1 MVLLTRPLSQVEN
14 LQSLLEDSNLDYVLF
29 PALEINKIDTLVP
42 SQRYD
47 VVIFIS
53 VNAVIYSEE
62 YCSQLLVEPLKV
74 FAVGPITAKKLTDK
88 GVKVDA
94 YPLENASSNELLAM
108 SECSELA
115 DKKVLIVRGKGGS
128 ETLKNSLKVI
138 NQVDYLEVYRRIPCK
153 VSRLHVESI
162 ERFMQTP
169 DGIVI
174 ANSVE
179 SLFNV
184 VKLVKEIRS
193 YHEEQLKSRTLIVL
207 SERIKVQAQSIGF
220 ENIHVTPTPSD
231 KGTIIELLKQQ
242 KIKKLPKVER
252 LG

>member
-1 MVLLTRPLSQVEN
+1 MVLLTRPLSQVRN
-14 LQSLLEDSNLDYVLF
+14 LQSLLEDSDLDYVLF
-29 PALEINKIDTLVP
+29 PALEVNKIDTVAP
-42 SQRYD
+42 SESYD
-47 VVIFIS
+47 VIIFIS
-53 VNAVIYSEE
+53 VNAVIYAEE
-62 YCSQLLVEPLKV
+62 YFSQLFVEPLKI
-74 FAVGPITAKKLTDK
+74 FAVGPSTAKKLTDK

-94 YPLENASSNELLAM
+94 YPLENASSQELLAM
-108 SECSELA
+108 PECGKLS

-128 ETLKNSLKVI
+128 ETLKNSLKVM
-138 NQVDYLEVYRRIPCK
+138 NQVDYFEVYRRAACE

-162 ERFMQTP
+162 EQFMQTP

-193 YHEEQLKSRTLIVL
+193 YHEGQLKSRTLVVL

-220 ENIHVTPTPSD
+220 NNVHVARIPSD
-231 KGTIIELLKQQ
+231 KGTIIEILNQRK
-242 KIKKLPKVER
+242 
-252 LG
+252 

>member
-1 MVLLTRPLSQVEN
+1 MVLLTRPLTQSKN
-14 LQSLLEDSNLDYVLF
+14 LQSLLNEASLEYVLF
-29 PALEINKIDTLVP
+29 PAFDINKIDTVTP
-42 SQRYD
+42 SQSYD

-53 VNAVIYSEE
+53 VNAVIYAEE
-62 YCSQLLVEPLKV
+62 YFSQLFVEPLKV

-94 YPLENASSNELLAM
+94 YPLENASSQELLAM
-108 SECSELA
+108 PECSELA

-128 ETLKNSLKVI
+128 ETLKNSLKVM
-138 NQVDYLEVYRRIPCK
+138 NQVDYLEVYRRAACE

-184 VKLVKEIRS
+184 VKLVKDIRS
-193 YHEEQLKSRTLIVL
+193 YHVDQLKLRTLVVL
-207 SERIKVQAQSIGF
+207 SERIKVQAQSMGF
-220 ENIHVTPTPSD
+220 NNVHVARIPSD
-231 KGTIIELLKQQ
+231 KGTIIKLLNQQ
-242 KIKKLPKVER
+242 K
-252 LG
+252 

>member
-1 MVLLTRPLSQVEN
+1 MVLVTRPLSQVGN
-14 LQSLLEDSNLDYVLF
+14 LQSLLEDSDLDYVLF
-29 PALEINKIDTLVP
+29 PALEINKIDTVVP
-42 SQRYD
+42 NQTYD
-47 VVIFIS
+47 VIIFIS

-62 YCSQLLVEPLKV
+62 YFSQLFVEPIKI

-88 GVKVDA
+88 GVKVDT

-108 SECSELA
+108 PECSELV

-128 ETLKNSLKVI
+128 ETLKNSLKVM

-162 ERFMQTP
+162 ERFMQTL

-184 VKLVKEIRS
+184 VKLVKEIRP
-193 YHEEQLKSRTLIVL
+193 YHEEQLKLRILVVL

-220 ENIHVTPTPSD
+220 ENILVTHTPSD
-231 KGTIIELLKQQ
+231 NGAIIEVLNQRK
-242 KIKKLPKVER
+242 
-252 LG
+252 

>member
-1 MVLLTRPLSQVEN
+1 M
-14 LQSLLEDSNLDYVLF
+14 F
-29 PALEINKIDTLVP
+29 
-42 SQRYD
+42 
-47 VVIFIS
+47 
-53 VNAVIYSEE
+53 
-62 YCSQLLVEPLKV
+62 VEPIKI

-88 GVKVDA
+88 GVKVDT

-108 SECSELA
+108 PECSELA

-128 ETLKNSLKVI
+128 ETLKNSLKVM
-138 NQVDYLEVYRRIPCK
+138 NQVDYLEVYRRTPCK

-179 SLFNV
+179 SLFNII
-184 VKLVKEIRS
+184 KLVKEIRP
-193 YHEEQLKSRTLIVL
+193 YHEEELKSRTLVVL

-220 ENIHVTPTPSD
+220 ENIHVTPIPSD
-231 KGTIIELLKQQ
+231 KGAIIELLKQQ
-242 KIKKLPKVER
+242 K
-252 LG
+252 

>member
-1 MVLLTRPLSQVEN
+1 MVLLTRPLSQVGN
-14 LQSLLEDSNLDYVLF
+14 LQSLLEDSDLDYVLF
-29 PALEINKIDTLVP
+29 PALEINKIDAVVP
-42 SQRYD
+42 KESYD
-47 VVIFIS
+47 VIIFIS

-62 YCSQLLVEPLKV
+62 YFSQLFVEPLKV
-74 FAVGPITAKKLTDK
+74 FAVGPRTAKMLTDK

-94 YPLENASSNELLAM
+94 YPLENASSQELLAM
-108 SECSELA
+108 PECGKLS

-128 ETLKNSLKVI
+128 ETLKNSLKVM
-138 NQVDYLEVYRRIPCK
+138 NQVDYLEVYRRVACE

-193 YHEEQLKSRTLIVL
+193 HHEGQLKSRTLVVL

-220 ENIHVTPTPSD
+220 NNVHVARTPSD
-231 KGTIIELLKQQ
+231 KGTIIEILNQQ
-242 KIKKLPKVER
+242 K
-252 LG
+252 